1 MAAEWDKK
9 AMDHEAFEKVK
20 AYIDKYHMISPGDTV
35 VAGVS
40 GGADSICLFVM
51 LCRLMEEKEFR
62 LAVVHV
68 NHGIRDE
75 AGEDAAYVEG
85 LCNKRGIPFFL
96 VQKDVRA
103 YAEQKRLSE
112 EEAGREVR
120 YRAFEEAL
128 EEWGGRGK
136 IAVAHN
142 ANDRAETMLFH
153 LFRGTG
159 LTGAAGIRPVRGNVI
174 RPILCLEREEI
185 EDYLRKKEVPFC
197 IDRTNLEDTYTRNRI
212 RSHILPFA
220 QERICA
226 GAVGHMCEAAD
237 IFLETDEYIRRQG
250 QKAYEGCIMQA
261 SEDKVVLDARK
272 LAEEEGLI
280 RKRVLMQCLE
290 TLAAG
295 RKDIASVHIKE
306 LEQLLQ
312 KQGSKELSLPY
323 RWKARKEY
331 GRLVLFRGEGEGK
344 GEKPDGI
351 PVFLEDGACRIEV
364 PGLGTVSF
372 SVLKKENLPIFW
384 RKPQIISEK
393 TYTEWLDYD
402 RITKALMFRTREPG
416 DYLTINKE
424 LCRKKLKNYMI
435 EEKIP
440 RSKRGSLYVLAEGSH
455 IIWVPGY
462 RISEYYKITEQTKHI
477 LKVQLGGNFKCQK
490 E

>member
-1 MAAEWDKK
+1 MGYGAY
-9 AMDHEAFEKVK
+9 EKVK
-20 AYIDKYHMISPGDTV
+20 GYIDKYDMISRGDIV

-40 GGADSICLFVM
+40 GGADSVCLFVM
-51 LCRLMEEKEFR
+51 LCGLMEEMGFR

-68 NHGIRDE
+68 NHGIREE
-75 AGEDAAYVEG
+75 AGKDAAYVEG
-85 LCNKRGIPFFL
+85 LCRRNGIPFFL
-96 VQKDVRA
+96 EEVDVRG
-103 YAEQKRLSE
+103 YGEEKGLSE

-120 YRAFEEAL
+120 YRAFARVL
-128 EEWGGRGK
+128 EECGGRGK

-174 RPILCLEREEI
+174 RPILCLERWEI
-185 EDYLRKKEVPFC
+185 EDYLREKELSFC

-220 QERICA
+220 KEQVCA
-226 GAVGHMCEAAD
+226 GAVGHMCGAAD
-237 IFLETDEYIRRQG
+237 IFLETDEYICRQAK
-250 QKAYEGCIMQA
+250 KAYEGCVLQV
-261 SEDKVVLDARK
+261 SEEKMVLDTGA
-272 LAEEEGLI
+272 LMGEEALI
-280 RKRVLMQCLE
+280 RKRVLMQCMEVL
-290 TLAAG
+290 TVG
-295 RKDIASVHIKE
+295 RKDIASVHIRE
-306 LEQLLQ
+306 LDQLLQ
-312 KQGSKELSLPY
+312 KQGSKELCLPY

-331 GRLVLFRGEGEGK
+331 GQLILFREKMGEDAGK
-344 GEKPDGI
+344 EEEAVRI
-351 PVFLEDGACRIEV
+351 PVLLEGGACQIEV
-364 PGLGTVSF
+364 PGLGWVSF
-372 SVLKKENLPIFW
+372 SVLEKEKLPTFW

-402 RITKALMFRTREPG
+402 RITRALVFRTRKPG

-440 RSKRGSLYVLAEGSH
+440 KSERGSLYVLAEDSH

-462 RISEYYKITEQTKHI
+462 RISEYYKITEQTKYI